1 MRISKYICIRYAYFS
16 SFQTFVFAHYA
27 HKPKHISEC
36 KKNPNGQLYSKSIH
50 KYFLSIRIL
59 GRRTAS
65 AEATSVPLSSLSVLP
80 SPLVGWI
87 VRDKGEHHSDNYHG
101 SCPSKFTMSTLYTL
115 SLYCRV
121 QVLEEWFMNTAL
133 INIST
138 NFGQVW
144 KRRVLWLVLQVPIQQ
159 GRHPRPR
166 VWGHRYQRGV
176 TGIINFLATLSALF
190 V

>member
-1 MRISKYICIRYAYFS
+1 M
-16 SFQTFVFAHYA
+16 
-27 HKPKHISEC
+27 P
-36 KKNPNGQLYSKSIH
+36 KNPNGRLYSKSIH

-65 AEATSVPLSSLSVLP
+65 AEATSVPLSSLSVLL
-80 SPLVGWI
+80 SPLAGWI

-144 KRRVLWLVLQVPIQQ
+144 KRRVLWLVLQVPVQQ

-176 TGIINFLATLSALF
+176 TGIINFLASLSDSALF
-190 V
+190 SRKRNFTF